1 MSTLKTT
8 FIQHPSATEPSIELS
23 ADGSIVLPLSGIGDL
38 ADVDEGSGA
47 ADGDVLTYDGVGNVW
62 FPVAP
67 AGGGFDASETITA
80 SNASWSV
87 PALGSPIVKVTVVGG
102 GGGGGAGETNTQVA
116 GSAGGT
122 TTFDAGVGNTVTAA
136 GGAGAT
142 RRRNNFGGEKL
153 VGTLGMASSNGGS
166 TSTRN
171 SSDASEKTGP
181 KGGGGKIVVGYID
194 LTGLSTVNVTVGAGG
209 AGAVSSVDPSR
220 SGGDGGRGEVI
231 VEYKAA

>member
-47 ADGDVLTYDGVGNVW
+47 VDGDVLTYDGVGNVW
-62 FPVAP
+62 SPVAP

-87 PALGSPIVKVTVVGG
+87 PALGSPIVRVVAIGG
-102 GGGGGAGETNTQVA
+102 GGGGGETSTPSAAGN
-116 GSAGGT
+116 GGT
-122 TTFDAGVGNTVTAA
+122 GGSTSFGAHVTAA
-136 GGAGAT
+136 GGQGGLGGTTNTAGRAGT
-142 RRRNNFGGEKL
+142 PGFAAGNHGMSSQSIDQASGRTYPGCEGLGGE
-153 VGTLGMASSNGGS
+153 V
-166 TSTRN
+166 
-171 SSDASEKTGP
+171 
-181 KGGGGKIVVGYID
+181 KIVYVD
-194 LTGLSTVNVTVGAGG
+194 LTGVSTVDVVIGAGG
-209 AGAVSSVDPSR
+209 AGGANNGAPN
-220 SGGDGGRGEVI
+220 GGPGGRGEVI